1 MHTNPMETW
10 EVNAITT
17 EIEIT
22 KDINVRQTR
31 LECPWCVKK
40 HLVVL
45 DKTRKATGHML
56 CANCG
61 QFFRWLVHEEESATR
76 RICGKPKRGSIN
88 HGQTGRISE
97 NRF

>member
-10 EVNAITT
+10 EENAITA

-22 KDINVRQTR
+22 KDISVKQTN

-40 HLVVL
+40 HLVVM
-45 DKTRKATGHML
+45 DKTRKGSGHMM
-56 CANCG
+56 CGNCG
-61 QFFRWLVHEEESATR
+61 HFFKWLVHEGESATR
-76 RICGKPKRGSIN
+76 RVIGKPNQRSIG
-88 HGQTGRISE
+88 HGQIGRIGS